1 MKWIV
6 VLAAASLAAGCA
18 DVQRESGRPGDE
30 ERVAALEAQVEE
42 LERRLAAAEQRA
54 GAATGPGGAAKGSG
68 CEARLAA
75 CRARLE
81 ECEQDPFKGGKYF
94 IAEDG
99 KRRKAAGPEKAKKAE
114 KKKRDESVENP
125 FDGKKKK
132 APEPSEP
139 LDPFAED

>member
-1 MKWIV
+1 MKWIA

-18 DVQRESGRPGDE
+18 DVQPESGRPGGE

-42 LERRLAAAEQRA
+42 LEKRLAATEQRA
-54 GAATGPGGAAKGSG
+54 GEATGPGDAAGGSG
-68 CEARLAA
+68 CEAKLAA

-99 KRRKAAGPEKAKKAE
+99 KRRRATGPGDAAEAE
-114 KKKRDESVENP
+114 EKKRDEGVKNP
-125 FDGKKKK
+125 LTGEKKK

-139 LDPFAED
+139 LDPFAKN